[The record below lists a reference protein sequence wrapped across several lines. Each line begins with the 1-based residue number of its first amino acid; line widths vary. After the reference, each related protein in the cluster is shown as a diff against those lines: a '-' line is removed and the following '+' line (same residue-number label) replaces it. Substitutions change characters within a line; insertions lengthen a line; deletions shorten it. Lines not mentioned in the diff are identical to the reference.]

1 MNIYYV
7 SKKLKVLNFKAE
19 IIMYGKVA
27 KLIIQIVFLVSI
39 TISKKS
45 EQKYV
50 SENWHKTQ
58 VFIFY
63 NKEHSNEQIADCL
76 GTILSP
82 RFILTTAS
90 CIGLSVGT
98 SPSLQHA
105 VVSRIYTGQKN
116 DIVKYKIEKFTIHP
130 DFSPEKQ
137 FPDLAILK
145 LTKQMADYNFSSN
158 VAEFYP
164 QDSPGTYL
172 STETL
177 NLEHHKSHTA
187 NTGISQLV
195 LFFGPQATALFEK
208 PH

>member
-1 MNIYYV
+1 MM
-7 SKKLKVLNFKAE
+7 FE
-19 IIMYGKVA
+19 RVA
-27 KLIIQIVFLVSI
+27 KLIIQFVFLVSI

-45 EQKYV
+45 EQRYV

-63 NKEHSNEQIADCL
+63 NKEHSNEPIADCL

-105 VVSRIYTGQKN
+105 VVTKIYTGQKN

-172 STETL
+172 SIETL
-177 NLEHHKSHTA
+177 NLEYQNSHTA
-187 NTGISQLV
+187 NISI
-195 LFFGPQATALFEK
+195 
-208 PH
+208 

>member
-1 MNIYYV
+1 MM
-7 SKKLKVLNFKAE
+7 FKR
-19 IIMYGKVA
+19 VA

-45 EQKYV
+45 EQRYV

-90 CIGLSVGT
+90 CIALSVGT

-105 VVSRIYTGQKN
+105 VITRIYRKVTSK
-116 DIVKYKIEKFTIHP
+116 
-130 DFSPEKQ
+130 
-137 FPDLAILK
+137 
-145 LTKQMADYNFSSN
+145 
-158 VAEFYP
+158 
-164 QDSPGTYL
+164 
-172 STETL
+172 ST
-177 NLEHHKSHTA
+177 
-187 NTGISQLV
+187 SQLV
-195 LFFGPQATALFEK
+195 T
-208 PH
+208 PHVTNISNMVSAR

>member
-1 MNIYYV
+1 M
-7 SKKLKVLNFKAE
+7 VLDFKAE
-19 IIMYGKVA
+19 IMMFERVA

-45 EQKYV
+45 EQRYI

-63 NKEHSNEQIADCL
+63 NKEQIADCL

-90 CIGLSVGT
+90 CIALSVGT
-98 SPSLQHA
+98 SPSLQHS
-105 VVSRIYTGQKN
+105 VVTRIYTDFQGQKN

-137 FPDLAILK
+137 FPDLPILK
-145 LTKQMADYNFSSN
+145 LTKQMDDYNFS
-158 VAEFYP
+158 
-164 QDSPGTYL
+164 
-172 STETL
+172 
-177 NLEHHKSHTA
+177 
-187 NTGISQLV
+187 
-195 LFFGPQATALFEK
+195 
-208 PH
+208 